1 MPPLNESF
9 NLSSVGE
16 IRGIHENPQS
26 FLKSITRRPLN
37 ELVEME
43 DKLYKQH
50 WRVRDAQLFGKKMPK
65 EINPGVVYERRYGLS
80 WVIGWGEDW
89 DEVPTDT

>member
-1 MPPLNESF
+1 
-9 NLSSVGE
+9 
-16 IRGIHENPQS
+16 
-26 FLKSITRRPLN
+26 
-37 ELVEME
+37 
-43 DKLYKQH
+43 
-50 WRVRDAQLFGKKMPK
+50 MPK